1 MGTSRCSAGTNAT
14 GEGRLRGRA
23 EGSHGGRRRRR
34 SPHLAGGAGWRCCMR
49 TPCPEAERAGR
60 DARPLLAP
68 GGLTQDPP
76 ASLGAVGRAVWRTI
90 VEAGSCQDSDALV
103 LERYCQLHDRR
114 AVLLALVGTEGYVV
128 PGVKQPSTAHPGIPP
143 GRG

>member
-1 MGTSRCSAGTNAT
+1 
-14 GEGRLRGRA
+14 
-23 EGSHGGRRRRR
+23 
-34 SPHLAGGAGWRCCMR
+34 MR
-49 TPCPEAERAGR
+49 TPCPEAERAGH

-90 VEAGSCQDSDALV
+90 VEAGSCQDTDALV
-103 LERYCQLHDRR
+103 LERHCQLHDRR

-128 PGVKQPSTAHPGIPP
+128 PGAKQPSTAHPAIRLAHDIEAQMTRLESVLALNPAARARLGLAAAEDDPP
-143 GRG
+143 ADLLAGA

>member
-1 MGTSRCSAGTNAT
+1 
-14 GEGRLRGRA
+14 
-23 EGSHGGRRRRR
+23 
-34 SPHLAGGAGWRCCMR
+34 MR
-49 TPCPEAERAGR
+49 TPCPEAERAGH
-60 DARPLLAP
+60 DGRPLLAP

-103 LERYCQLHDRR
+103 LERYCQLRDRR

-128 PGVKQPSTAHPGIPP
+128 PGVKQPSTAHPAIRLARDIEAQMTRLESVLALNPAARARLGLAAAGDDPP
-143 GRG
+143 AEFLAGA